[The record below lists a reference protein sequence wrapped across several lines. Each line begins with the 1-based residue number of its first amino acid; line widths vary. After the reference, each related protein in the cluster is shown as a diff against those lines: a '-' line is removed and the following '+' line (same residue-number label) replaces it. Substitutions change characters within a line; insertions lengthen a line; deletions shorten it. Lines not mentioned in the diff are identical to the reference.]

1 MPRQSVADL
10 LGEVD
15 QAPAVLRPGP
25 APAEAAPAAAVAA
38 EKPEPRQ
45 PAPRRV
51 ARGPRDAGTTG
62 VTESQ
67 IPKWQRLE
75 RKELRLRADQL
86 DELARIRRTLNRQRG
101 GRGRADNGE
110 HAHPGRRRH
119 APRPCWQAA
128 RDCRGR
134 TPEVCY
140 FVTQAPPGAQAR
152 AEGARGPGEAAVP
165 ARCERRGL
173 PPVTAPSPCCRRCL
187 RARPR
192 HLRTHRLRN
201 NRLRRYG
208 VRKYRLRRQSGRR
221 ACGSPAAPEPRAP
234 GRGPGLPKYLRLE
247 RKELLIWPD
256 QITNLSILARVL
268 NRNRGE
274 RGSG

>member
-101 GRGRADNGE
+101 GEGERITENTLIRVAVDMLLGRAGKL
-110 HAHPGRRRH
+110 
-119 APRPCWQAA
+119 
-128 RDCRGR
+128 RG
-134 TPEVCY
+134 TTED
-140 FVTQAPPGAQAR
+140 
-152 AEGARGPGEAAVP
+152 E
-165 ARCERRGL
+165 
-173 PPVTAPSPCCRRCL
+173 
-187 RARPR
+187 
-192 HLRTHRLRN
+192 LRN
-201 NRLRRYG
+201 S
-208 VRKYRLRRQSGRR
+208 VTS
-221 ACGSPAAPEPRAP
+221 
-234 GRGPGLPKYLRLE
+234 
-247 RKELLIWPD
+247 
-256 QITNLSILARVL
+256 
-268 NRNRGE
+268 
-274 RGSG
+274 